1 MVGICSYFDI
11 LPMAKAKGFQ
21 VKPDNIEAIEKPPM
35 DCVGGFSLTKIL
47 IATEK
52 SGPASRP

>member
-1 MVGICSYFDI
+1 MSIVGICSYFDM

-35 DCVGGFSLTKIL
+35 DCVGGFSLAKI
-47 IATEK
+47 
-52 SGPASRP
+52 